1 MALHRDLSA
10 RSIREIPDGGV
21 GLLIESRLAEE
32 DHGRMWSDDILR
44 RVRLLIGDFR
54 QQAGPDG
61 PSPQDACRYVALH
74 LGMSE
79 ARAREVIVCAALQDA
94 ERTRENH
101 T

>member
-1 MALHRDLSA
+1 MAS
-10 RSIREIPDGGV
+10 
-21 GLLIESRLAEE
+21 
-32 DHGRMWSDDILR
+32 MWSDDILR

-54 QQAGPDG
+54 QQAGPDV

-79 ARAREVIVCAALQDA
+79 ARAREVILCAALQDA
-94 ERTRENH
+94 ERTRQND

>member
-1 MALHRDLSA
+1 MKFPMAVYGCRLSRALAQGHHRC
-10 RSIREIPDGGV
+10 
-21 GLLIESRLAEE
+21 
-32 DHGRMWSDDILR
+32 MWSDDILR

-54 QQAGPDG
+54 QQTRPDG

-94 ERTRENH
+94 ERTRQN
-101 T
+101 